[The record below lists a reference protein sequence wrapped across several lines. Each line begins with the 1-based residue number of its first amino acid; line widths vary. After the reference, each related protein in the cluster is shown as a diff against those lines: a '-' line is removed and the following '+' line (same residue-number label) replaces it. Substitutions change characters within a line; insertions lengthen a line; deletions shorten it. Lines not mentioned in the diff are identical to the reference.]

1 MSETMPAAV
10 AADAPPSAI
19 AAVAAEDG
27 EEHPSSPPLPLPV
40 SGVSPVSDSDKFIV
54 LGGRKIV
61 KKKKRKCV
69 KCEYIST
76 LLRMVSKMCRDL
88 CNLFDLRCYS
98 SGLMKSRL
106 LAAVFARFTAI
117 SAPSVFRSDTRN
129 LSRR

>member
-1 MSETMPAAV
+1 MPAAV
-10 AADAPPSAI
+10 AADSPPSAI

-69 KCEYIST
+69 KCEYT
-76 LLRMVSKMCRDL
+76 WRLRIAFKIC
-88 CNLFDLRCYS
+88 
-98 SGLMKSRL
+98 
-106 LAAVFARFTAI
+106 
-117 SAPSVFRSDTRN
+117 
-129 LSRR
+129 

>member
-1 MSETMPAAV
+1 MPAAV
-10 AADAPPSAI
+10 TAADSPPSAI

-76 LLRMVSKMCRDL
+76 LLRMVFKMCRER

-98 SGLMKSRL
+98 CLYHQ
-106 LAAVFARFTAI
+106 V
-117 SAPSVFRSDTRN
+117 
-129 LSRR
+129 

>member
-1 MSETMPAAV
+1 MPAAV
-10 AADAPPSAI
+10 AADSPPSAI

-76 LLRMVSKMCRDL
+76 LLRMVFKMCRDL
-88 CNLFDLRCYS
+88 CSLFDFRCYT
-98 SGLMKSRL
+98 SGWMKSR
-106 LAAVFARFTAI
+106 VAI
-117 SAPSVFRSDTRN
+117 LVYIGFRYNTPTGFRYIHIYIH
-129 LSRR
+129 RI